1 MLQGRNVCSNPD
13 ELLLRQFKDSLA
25 RSTTSVTSFQD
36 FSEFRQRKA
45 DPKCSLNDV
54 NPLNR
59 ALGIYPITRRTP
71 HSLRQHADLFVMSN
85 RVWTDSG
92 RFRECPGMESLYV
105 VTHLSSMD
113 PRMHSS
119 VKHFYGQL
127 AATGWLVDVN
137 RWDEKAG
144 LLTGCGVRS
153 QVIDVLEAQIKRRPA
168 MKKVSTAV
176 TKQRRNFSQPKR
188 TIGLDLGDRNSW
200 YCVLDEGGQ
209 IRLEQ
214 RVRTNAKA
222 LREVFGE
229 MPRSRIALET
239 GTHSPWIS
247 RLLNDL
253 GHEVIVA
260 NARKV
265 RLIGES
271 RKKDDRLDA
280 QTLARLARIDSVL
293 LCPVKHRSAQ
303 AQADLTVI
311 RARAALVR
319 ARTGLVNSAR
329 SLAKSYG
336 ERLRGCNVRNMNPEK
351 AESLSPELQV
361 ALEPLL
367 HAIESLSER
376 IVEYNDRIGALAEQR
391 YPQVELLK
399 QIKGVG
405 TLIALTFLLT
415 LEDPHRFRKS
425 RDVGCYLGL
434 QPGRRNSGQSEPQM
448 HISKEGDPYLRT
460 LLVQGAQHI
469 LGPFGVDCDLRRWG
483 LKLAERG
490 GKSCKK
496 RAIVATARKLAV
508 LLHHLWVSGEV
519 YEPLHNSSRA
529 TVAAAA

>member
-1 MLQGRNVCSNPD
+1 
-13 ELLLRQFKDSLA
+13 
-25 RSTTSVTSFQD
+25 
-36 FSEFRQRKA
+36 
-45 DPKCSLNDV
+45 
-54 NPLNR
+54 
-59 ALGIYPITRRTP
+59 
-71 HSLRQHADLFVMSN
+71 
-85 RVWTDSG
+85 
-92 RFRECPGMESLYV
+92 
-105 VTHLSSMD
+105 
-113 PRMHSS
+113 
-119 VKHFYGQL
+119 
-127 AATGWLVDVN
+127 
-137 RWDEKAG
+137 
-144 LLTGCGVRS
+144 
-153 QVIDVLEAQIKRRPA
+153 
-168 MKKVSTAV
+168 MKKISTVAAKA
-176 TKQRRNFSQPKR
+176 TKNFSQPKL
-188 TIGLDLGDRNSW
+188 TMGLDLGDRSSW
-200 YCVLDEGGQ
+200 YCLLDEVGEVRQ
-209 IRLEQ
+209 EQ
-214 RVRTNAKA
+214 KLSTTPKA
-222 LREVFGE
+222 MRGVFGV

-247 RLLNDL
+247 RLLSEL

-260 NARKV
+260 HARKV

-280 QTLARLARIDSVL
+280 QTLARLARIDPQL

-311 RARAALVR
+311 RARAGLVR
-319 ARTGLVNSAR
+319 ARTALVNTAR

-336 ERLRGCNVRNMNPEK
+336 QRLRGCNVRNMNPEK
-351 AESLSPELQV
+351 AKGLSPELQR

-367 HAIESLSER
+367 ACIESVSEQIREYNER
-376 IVEYNDRIGALAEQR
+376 IEKLAQDS
-391 YPQVELLK
+391 YPQVVLLK

-490 GKSCKK
+490 GKSGKK
-496 RAIVATARKLAV
+496 RAIIATARKLAV

-519 YEPLHNSSRA
+519 YEPLHNSRRTA
-529 TVAAAA
+529 IAAAA